1 MKRRVHVIWKG
12 DGADGT
18 GHMSTQSKAINQMP
32 YSFKS
37 RFENEDGA
45 LGTNPEELIVSA
57 LAGCF
62 NMKLAFVLNENNYHP
77 TELDTKAVLTFEEGV
92 ITKIEMELKASIPDI
107 NQEEFN
113 ALVEEAKQNC
123 PISGVLK
130 CDILLE
136 ASLV

>member
-1 MKRRVHVIWKG
+1 MKRRVNVIWKG
-12 DGADGT
+12 NGADGM

-57 LAGCF
+57 LAACF

-77 TELDTKAVLTFEEGV
+77 KELDTKAVLNFKEGV
-92 ITKIEMELKASIPDI
+92 ITKIEMDLKASIPDI
-107 NQEEFN
+107 NQDEFN
-113 ALVEEAKQNC
+113 SLAEEAKQNC

>member
-92 ITKIEMELKASIPDI
+92 ITKIEMELNASIPDI

-113 ALVEEAKQNC
+113 ALAEEAKQNC

>member
-77 TELDTKAVLTFEEGV
+77 RELDTKAVLTFEEGV

-113 ALVEEAKQNC
+113 ALAEEAKQNC

>member
-92 ITKIEMELKASIPDI
+92 ITKIEMELKASIPEI
-107 NQEEFN
+107 NQDEFN
-113 ALVEEAKQNC
+113 ALAEEAKQNC

>member
-77 TELDTKAVLTFEEGV
+77 KELDTKAVLTFEEGV
-92 ITKIEMELKASIPDI
+92 ITKIEMELKVSLPDI
-107 NQEEFN
+107 NQDEFN
-113 ALVEEAKQNC
+113 ALAEEAKQNC

>member
-113 ALVEEAKQNC
+113 ALAEEAKQNC

>member
-1 MKRRVHVIWKG
+1 MKRRVHVIWNG

-113 ALVEEAKQNC
+113 ALAEEAKQNC

>member
-77 TELDTKAVLTFEEGV
+77 KELDTKAVLTFEEGV
-92 ITKIEMELKASIPDI
+92 ITKIEMELKASLPDI
-107 NQEEFN
+107 NQDEFN
-113 ALVEEAKQNC
+113 ALAEEAKQNC

>member
-45 LGTNPEELIVSA
+45 LGMNPEELIVSA

-113 ALVEEAKQNC
+113 ALAEEAKQNC

>member
-107 NQEEFN
+107 NQEKFN
-113 ALVEEAKQNC
+113 ALAEEAKQNC

>member
-1 MKRRVHVIWKG
+1 MKRRVSVIWKG
-12 DGADGT
+12 NGADGT
-18 GHMSTQSKAINQMP
+18 GHMTTQSKAINQMP

-77 TELDTKAVLTFEEGV
+77 NELDTNAVLTFEEGV
-92 ITKIEMELKASIPDI
+92 ITKIEMDLKASIPDI
-107 NQEEFN
+107 NPDKFN
-113 ALVEEAKQNC
+113 TLAEEAKQNC

-130 CDILLE
+130 CDILLK

>member
-1 MKRRVHVIWKG
+1 MKRSVHVIWKG

-113 ALVEEAKQNC
+113 ALAEEAKQNC

>member
-62 NMKLAFVLNENNYHP
+62 NMKLAFVLNENNYNP

-113 ALVEEAKQNC
+113 ALAEEAKQNC